1 MFFIPP
7 GRRRPTLFLNR
18 ISDMVT
24 PHSPG
29 PCHTLSPDVTLF
41 LATFPTSTPG
51 RGVGGEGA
59 VLGTVEQNGTCFRL
73 PFRFRLFALRSSGVL
88 HPCYTLLHFCYTLLH
103 FATPVLHP
111 SGRSELL

>member
-59 VLGTVEQNGTCFRL
+59 VPGIRPSTFTEAVPL
-73 PFRFRLFALRSSGVL
+73 PVL
-88 HPCYTLLHFCYTLLH
+88 HKCYTLLHKCYTMLH

-111 SGRSELL
+111 NRQPELL